1 MLYASCIHECMH
13 DNDIISIQGELQQLC
28 INNRPYK
35 FSDNCDIGP
44 QASTFF
50 FSSMSLSVVTRIE
63 E

>member
-1 MLYASCIHECMH
+1 MLYASCIHECMR

-44 QASTFF
+44 QAST
-50 FSSMSLSVVTRIE
+50 SSMSLSVVTRIE